1 MRRLLDLLS
10 PIPFPAWFM
19 RLVGPLNAAFLRRT
33 RGRGP
38 LTSNVLVLTTRGR
51 RTGRQRSTALLF
63 FDYQDHR
70 YVVASFAGVH
80 EPPAWYLNLVADPR
94 VSTEVAGTVTRCV
107 AHVLDEDRAA
117 TVWPHLDERYHGFD
131 RYRQRT
137 SRRLPIVEL
146 VPDETPASESST
158 QTQAGT
164 SGSGSSSEPP

>member
-10 PIPFPAWFM
+10 PVPFPVWFM
-19 RLVGPLNAAFLRRT
+19 RVGGRLNAAWLRRT

-51 RTGRQRSTALLF
+51 RTARERSTVVLY
-63 FDYQDHR
+63 FDLEDRR
-70 YVVASFAGVH
+70 YIVASFAGVH

-94 VSTEVAGTVTRCV
+94 VSIEVTGSLTRCV
-107 AHVLDEDRAA
+107 AHVLDDGQAA
-117 TVWPHLDERYHGFD
+117 DVWPNLDEAYHGFS

-146 VPDETPASESST
+146 IPE
-158 QTQAGT
+158 QAAAL
-164 SGSGSSSEPP
+164 